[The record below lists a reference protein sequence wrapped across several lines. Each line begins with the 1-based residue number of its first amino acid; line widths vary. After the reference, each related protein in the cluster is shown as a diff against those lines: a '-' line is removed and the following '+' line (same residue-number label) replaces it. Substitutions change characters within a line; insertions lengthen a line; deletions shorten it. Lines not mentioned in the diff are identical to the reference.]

1 MEAVFGLMVVVLLG
15 VSHGI
20 ETYCDGRKNG
30 AQCYGALGGTLV
42 LQLMDDAAEYNSFN
56 WMKNQLN
63 LLRWR
68 SSNSVIAPSDNRFF
82 FTPSNGTLRMNNLS
96 RNDGGEY
103 NLSIINENGE
113 QAARQTLHLFIQ
125 APVSSVLLDSE
136 CLSEGEM
143 RVSCSSEGG
152 DSPQYNW
159 TLDGRTLT
167 DAELLSGNNVTNIIT
182 LKQHVS
188 GHLVCSVRNNVSHVS
203 SSKRLCTCGFIF
215 INCIL
220 SNGTHISTC
229 VFEANNTL
237 CIEPTPPPTK
247 GKETEIIVSSTVKPT
262 TNITSSSQ
270 THDHI
275 TWDRILPIVGGVL
288 SALVIL
294 LVVGVAVMC
303 AHTKKKNNK
312 PKEENNELEVTYAD
326 VRIMQQQRR
335 QVQQRAEVDVE
346 YGQVKFSP
354 RPQQSIVPTADDC
367 VYTQVRRD
375 R

>member
-30 AQCYGALGGTLV
+30 TQCYGALGGTLV
-42 LQLMDDAAEYNSFN
+42 LQLMDDAEKVNGFS
-56 WMKNQLN
+56 WIKNQLN
-63 LLRWR
+63 LLTWR
-68 SSNSVIAPSDNRFF
+68 SSNSMIILPDKRFF
-82 FTPSNGTLRMNNLS
+82 FTPSNGTLRMNNLR

-103 NLSIINENGE
+103 TLSITNENGE
-113 QAARQTLHLFIQ
+113 ISAKQTLRLFIQ

-136 CLSEGEM
+136 CLSEGQM
-143 RVSCSSEGG
+143 KVSCSSEGG
-152 DSPQYNW
+152 DSPQYIW

-167 DAELLSGNNVTNIIT
+167 DAELLSGNTETNIIT

-188 GHLVCSVRNNVSHVS
+188 GHLVCSVRNKVSHVS
-203 SSKRLCTCGFIF
+203 SSKRLCTCGPSK
-215 INCIL
+215 CVLAAEQSTTTEIL
-220 SNGTHISTC
+220 S
-229 VFEANNTL
+229 
-237 CIEPTPPPTK
+237 
-247 GKETEIIVSSTVKPT
+247 
-262 TNITSSSQ
+262 
-270 THDHI
+270 
-275 TWDRILPIVGGVL
+275 IVGGVL

-312 PKEENNELEVTYAD
+312 LKEENNELEVTYAD

-335 QVQQRAEVDVE
+335 QVQQRAEVNVE

-354 RPQQSIVPTADDC
+354 RPQQSVEPTADDC